1 MIRKSPEGVPTEVRL
16 HPLGH
21 RPRGKVHNRGEELLA
36 NADKLPK
43 PVIVP
48 IADMTGTIALAGV
61 LKEAAECV
69 LHGSTGHSGRI
80 QLNIQLSL

>member
-1 MIRKSPEGVPTEVRL
+1 
-16 HPLGH
+16 
-21 RPRGKVHNRGEELLA
+21 LA